1 MRVWLS
7 VAIGTAL
14 LGLAT
19 LPAPVLAQQ
28 KTVKACQE
36 EWRANKA
43 ENQAKGITEKAYVA
57 QCRAGGS
64 AAQPASTPGAKPAPT
79 PSAATSAAQKTVKA
93 CREEWRANKAAYQ
106 AAKVTEKAY
115 VDKCRAGE
123 TVALP
128 APPTAPPSSAPSA
141 AAPSSAP
148 AVKPSVTVATP
159 TPTGA
164 GQFQTE
170 PQAKAHCAADIVVW
184 VNRSSKV
191 YHFAGYKN
199 YGTTKNGAYMCERE
213 ATTQGF
219 RASKTEKRPSA

>member
-64 AAQPASTPGAKPAPT
+64 AAQPASTPGAKPAPS

-123 TVALP
+123 TAALHFSWCQP
-128 APPTAPPSSAPSA
+128 VRSHVLAQRRRDQHAAIRLLVVFDNRHPSTAHGQA
-141 AAPSSAP
+141 AA
-148 AVKPSVTVATP
+148 
-159 TPTGA
+159 
-164 GQFQTE
+164 
-170 PQAKAHCAADIVVW
+170 I
-184 VNRSSKV
+184 
-191 YHFAGYKN
+191 
-199 YGTTKNGAYMCERE
+199 
-213 ATTQGF
+213 
-219 RASKTEKRPSA
+219 

>member
-7 VAIGTAL
+7 VRIGTAL

-64 AAQPASTPGAKPAPT
+64 AAQPASTPGAKPAPS

-93 CREEWRANKAAYQ
+93 CPGTRRGHKAENQ
-106 AAKVTEKAY
+106 
-115 VDKCRAGE
+115 
-123 TVALP
+123 P
-128 APPTAPPSSAPSA
+128 A
-141 AAPSSAP
+141 
-148 AVKPSVTVATP
+148 
-159 TPTGA
+159 
-164 GQFQTE
+164 Q
-170 PQAKAHCAADIVVW
+170 
-184 VNRSSKV
+184 
-191 YHFAGYKN
+191 
-199 YGTTKNGAYMCERE
+199 
-213 ATTQGF
+213 
-219 RASKTEKRPSA
+219 